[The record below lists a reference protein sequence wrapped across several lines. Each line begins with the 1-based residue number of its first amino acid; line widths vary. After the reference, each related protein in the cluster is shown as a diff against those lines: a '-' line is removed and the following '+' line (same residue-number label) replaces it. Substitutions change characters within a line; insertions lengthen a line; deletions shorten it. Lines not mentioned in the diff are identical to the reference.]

1 MKNNLLS
8 AAAMA
13 AVLVAGL
20 YWRMNRAPEPT
31 AEITLPQV
39 EITAKAQM
47 PQITLPEVTIRAEQT
62 KVTTLP
68 LPEVVITAKRRD
80 GV

>member
-20 YWRMNRAPEPT
+20 FWRMNRTPEPT
-31 AEITLPQV
+31 PEITLPQV

-47 PQITLPEVTIRAEQT
+47 PEIALPEVIIEAEQSQ
-62 KVTTLP
+62 VTTLQ
-68 LPEVVITAKRRD
+68 LPEVVISAKKRD